1 MEKKIVVA
9 LLIGRKGSQGFPK
22 KNFIK
27 ISNKYIFEYPLISSI
42 KSKIIDEIYVSSDC
56 PNISSVSKKKYK
68 VKTIK
73 RPKYLSS
80 NKALG
85 DDAFKHGYE
94 KILNMTKKE
103 NKKIEFII
111 LLFANGATI
120 NHNQIIN
127 GVKFLRKIQV
137 LTQR

>member
-1 MEKKIVVA
+1 M
-9 LLIGRKGSQGFPK
+9 
-22 KNFIK
+22 
-27 ISNKYIFEYPLISSI
+27 
-42 KSKIIDEIYVSSDC
+42 
-56 PNISSVSKKKYK
+56 SKKKYK

-127 GVKFLRKIQV
+127 GVKFLRKNPSFDSAVTVSKYNMWSPLRARKLMKDGSLKPFVPFEIFGDPKK
-137 LTQR
+137 